1 MKVNSW
7 THWQPLK
14 QIVLGNCFEPEF
26 FEDVKDTKLRDSL
39 QRIIHETKE
48 DLNGIKKTLE
58 DLDVEVIQVD
68 SKWTDSCQ
76 INPYKSFGECIEL
89 SKQNSFRNYILKPL
103 IAPRDMYITLGD

>member
-48 DLNGIKKTLE
+48 DLNGIKKNT
-58 DLDVEVIQVD
+58 
-68 SKWTDSCQ
+68 
-76 INPYKSFGECIEL
+76 
-89 SKQNSFRNYILKPL
+89 
-103 IAPRDMYITLGD
+103 

>member
-14 QIVLGNCFEPEF
+14 QVVLGNCFEPEF

-48 DLNGIKKTLE
+48 DLNGIKKH
-58 DLDVEVIQVD
+58 
-68 SKWTDSCQ
+68 
-76 INPYKSFGECIEL
+76 
-89 SKQNSFRNYILKPL
+89 LK
-103 IAPRDMYITLGD
+103 I